1 LCFFLFRIQSNNSNP
16 KKMLENDSS
25 STSLSSVG
33 AVEFQVVLLAGGP
46 GSRMSPL
53 STEIPKPLLPIANR
67 PMISYQLE
75 FLERAGFSGACTC
88 LQRGGSIAALRCFH
102 LLEF

>member
-1 LCFFLFRIQSNNSNP
+1 MQ
-16 KKMLENDSS
+16 LEKDGSS
-25 STSLSSVG
+25 RG

-75 FLERAGFSGACTC
+75 FLERCGFSGLVPLLLWLEAAIRLLC
-88 LQRGGSIAALRCFH
+88 LWSLPPK
-102 LLEF
+102 

>member
-1 LCFFLFRIQSNNSNP
+1 MQVQ
-16 KKMLENDSS
+16 LETDATVS
-25 STSLSSVG
+25 STVG
-33 AVEFQVVLLAGGP
+33 AAEFQVVLLAGGP

-75 FLERAGFSGACTC
+75 FLERCGFSGKINIVTK
-88 LQRGGSIAALRCFH
+88 
-102 LLEF
+102 

>member
-1 LCFFLFRIQSNNSNP
+1 MQIPTEKDTTFATGN
-16 KKMLENDSS
+16 
-25 STSLSSVG
+25 
-33 AVEFQVVLLAGGP
+33 VEFQVVILAGGP

-75 FLERAGFSGACTC
+75 FLERVGFTGA
-88 LQRGGSIAALRCFH
+88 LPLH
-102 LLEF
+102 H